1 MSQDLGEE
9 LSGRFTAV
17 QIAGENIS
25 AQMLVVVATMN
36 SLAAFSGSTNGAVIE
51 IRNLMIMTNSYLE
64 DVVKYAKLLY
74 NEFGEKL
81 DDIVNNTKNL

>member
-1 MSQDLGEE
+1 
-9 LSGRFTAV
+9 
-17 QIAGENIS
+17 
-25 AQMLVVVATMN
+25 MN